1 MPQYEPL
8 IIWADHRLSDLQ
20 AGVQYL
26 QHSWF
31 GEQSPDPSS
40 LTPSVLLTSVF
51 SLFTL
56 QALLILITGV
66 GRKQLLQGIETV
78 IASFLLLCLIGLVLG
93 LPVGG
98 LVQAQARLES
108 MSSHFPAHSG
118 CSRPCR
124 GCLPGVQGSASA
136 VW

>member
-1 MPQYEPL
+1 MPEYEPL
-8 IIWADHRLSDLQ
+8 IVWADNRLSDLQ
-20 AGVQYL
+20 TGVQYL

-31 GEQSPDPSS
+31 GEQTPDPSS

-98 LVQAQARLES
+98 LV
-108 MSSHFPAHSG
+108 
-118 CSRPCR
+118 
-124 GCLPGVQGSASA
+124 
-136 VW
+136 